1 MGTDVSI
8 PLCSAAHGAARQR
21 PCLFPA
27 RPHCQTGRL
36 CYNNSNCNRL
46 QDSHGGKDYAQEST
60 AAGGAA
66 LPGDGEG
73 EKLPVLPIRDRRP
86 PGVPAPDAVPAR
98 LHPKKRVLFTQDS
111 LQWLESLQ
119 DSSVDLV
126 FADPPYN
133 VRKADWDRFDSQE
146 QYIRWSMQW
155 IAQAARILKPTAA
168 STFCGFS
175 EILADLKHPAMQYF
189 SGCRWLI
196 WHYRNKA
203 NLGKDW
209 GRSHESILHFRKTS
223 AFQLNIDQIR
233 IPYSRHTLKYPK
245 HPQAQSSQYSGG
257 SQPRWCGRPIPWG
270 PSPRTCLRS
279 PPPATGW
286 GRRPP
291 PHPEAGGAA
300 AQAGSGRHQ
309 AGGHRPGPLF
319 RLGHHPGGAQQLQRL
334 WIGCEKE
341 GEYNTWAMDRI
352 DRVPLRPVEA
362 WMELDRE
369 NARRRESIR

>member
-1 MGTDVSI
+1 MPKKAPRQEEQLSLELGRVKNCPFCQSEI
-8 PLCSAAHGAARQR
+8 AARQVFR
-21 PCLFPA
+21 PQMPY
-27 RPHCQTGRL
+27 RP
-36 CYNNSNCNRL
+36 
-46 QDSHGGKDYAQEST
+46 DY
-60 AAGGAA
+60 
-66 LPGDGEG
+66 
-73 EKLPVLPIRDRRP
+73 IRKS
-86 PGVPAPDAVPAR
+86 G
-98 LHPKKRVLFTQDS
+98 VLFTQDS
-111 LQWLESLQ
+111 LPWLESLQ

-155 IAQAARILKPTAA
+155 IAQAARILKPTG
-168 STFCGFS
+168 SLYICGFS
-175 EILADLKHPAMQYF
+175 EILADLKHPAMRYF

-257 SQPRWCGRPIPWG
+257 SQPAVVWTPNPLGAKPKDVFEIPT
-270 PSPRTCLRS
+270 TCNGMGEKTPHPTQKPEELLRKLILG
-279 PPPATGW
+279 ATGP
-286 GRRPP
+286 GDIVLDPFS
-291 PHPEAGGAA
+291 
-300 AQAGSGRHQ
+300 GSGTT
-309 AGGHRPGPLF
+309 LVV
-319 RLGHHPGGAQQLQRL
+319 AQQLQRL